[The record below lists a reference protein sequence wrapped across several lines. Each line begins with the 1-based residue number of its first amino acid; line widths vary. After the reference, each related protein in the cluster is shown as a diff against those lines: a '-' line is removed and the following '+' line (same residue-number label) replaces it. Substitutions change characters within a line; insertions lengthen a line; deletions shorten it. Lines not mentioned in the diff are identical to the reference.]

1 MTQLI
6 QDPVYYYNEQIR
18 NYILQFMAVFA
29 GLKVQIGKLDDRE
42 AALIPIHLTYGPK
55 DRVVASI
62 FADNTQNKPIRLP
75 AMSVYMS
82 GLDMAPDKRKGVGVT
97 RRETYMPTG
106 GQFPDDIRTIEQ
118 LMPVPYNASFDVSF
132 YTSNRDE
139 HLQIL
144 EQILMFFDPILQIQV
159 SDDTFDWKKIS
170 TIELLN
176 INFEENYPSST
187 DRRIIQ
193 TTCSFMLPVYIAVP
207 AKIKNNWIKDINL
220 RVGLVS
226 NAINGSS
233 GDVIAEMDNLG
244 FEYENIFSLDDFELP
259 E

>member
-6 QDPVYYYNEQIR
+6 EDPVYHYEERIR

-29 GLKVQIGKLDDRE
+29 GMKVQVGKLGDRDP
-42 AALIPIHLTYGPK
+42 ALIPVHLAYGAK

-62 FADNTQNKPIRLP
+62 FSENTQNKPIRLP
-75 AMSVYMS
+75 AMSAYMN
-82 GLDMAPDKRKGVGVT
+82 GIEMAPDKRKGVGVT
-97 RRETYMPTG
+97 RREVFMPAG

-118 LMPVPYNASFDVSF
+118 LMPVPYNALMDLSI

-144 EQILMFFDPILQIQV
+144 EQILMFFDPILQIQIN
-159 SDDTFDWKKIS
+159 DDTFDWTKIT

-176 INFEENYPSST
+176 INYEENYPSGT

-193 TTCSFMLPVYIAVP
+193 TTLSFMVPIYVAVP
-207 AKIKNNWIKDINL
+207 AKIKNNWIAEINL

-226 NAINGSS
+226 QSTQGSHNI
-233 GDVIAEMDNLG
+233 IAELDDLG
-244 FEYENIFSLDDFELP
+244 FEYENIFSLDDFDLP

>member
-6 QDPVYYYNEQIR
+6 EDPVFFYDNQLR

-42 AALIPIHLTYGPK
+42 ASLIPVHITYGAK

-62 FADNTQNKPIRLP
+62 FGDNTQNKPIRLP
-75 AMSVYMS
+75 AMSAYMN
-82 GLDMAPDKRKGVGVT
+82 GLDMAPDKRKGVGVS
-97 RRETYMPTG
+97 RRETFMPSG

-118 LMPVPYNASFDVSF
+118 LMPVPYNALLDLTI

-144 EQILMFFDPILQIQV
+144 EQILMFFDPILQIQI
-159 SDDTFDWKKIS
+159 SDDTFDWRKIS

-176 INFEENYPSST
+176 INFEENYPSGT

-207 AKIKNNWIKDINL
+207 AKIKNNWIKDINM
-220 RVGLVS
+220 RIGVISQSIQGT
-226 NAINGSS
+226 S
-233 GDVIAEMDNLG
+233 GDIIAEMDDLG
-244 FEYENIFSLDDFELP
+244 FEYENIFSVDDFELP